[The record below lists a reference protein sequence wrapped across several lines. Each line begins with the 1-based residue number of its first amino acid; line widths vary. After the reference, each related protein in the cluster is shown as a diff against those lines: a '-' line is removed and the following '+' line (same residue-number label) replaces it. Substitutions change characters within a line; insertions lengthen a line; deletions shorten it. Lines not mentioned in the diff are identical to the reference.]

1 MISPTL
7 RHKAELSLI
16 YAVPMLSNANEKSRL
31 SGLQRTLQR
40 IAAKE
45 LGKLPHITD
54 YERDQMIKHIT
65 EWGKLT
71 GWLDSAKHTGTLL
84 SFIAGIIEGSQFK
97 YNPRLLETINE
108 LIAHLEAGKDFKIT
122 SCWSGNLALERWERM
137 FDEGAQ

>member
-7 RHKAELSLI
+7 RHTSELALI
-16 YAVPMLSNANEKSRL
+16 YAVPILSQAHEKSRL

-40 IAAKE
+40 IAGKE
-45 LGKLPHITD
+45 LCKLPHLTD
-54 YERDQMIKHIT
+54 DDCKAIIEHIT

-84 SFIAGIIEGSQFK
+84 SFIAGIIESSKFK
-97 YNPRLLETINE
+97 YSPRLLETINE

-122 SCWSGNLALERWERM
+122 SCWSGNLAAERWEQM
-137 FDEGAQ
+137 FA

>member
-16 YAVPMLSNANEKSRL
+16 YAVPILSQAHEKSRL

-40 IAAKE
+40 IAWKE
-45 LGKLPHITD
+45 LSKPPELTD
-54 YERDQMIKHIT
+54 DERDAIIEHIT
-65 EWGKLT
+65 EWGKTT
-71 GWLDSAKHTGTLL
+71 GWLDNKKHIGTML

-97 YNPRLLETINE
+97 YSPRLLETINE

-122 SCWSGNLALERWERM
+122 SCWSGSLAADRWAEM
-137 FDEGAQ
+137 FEKGE